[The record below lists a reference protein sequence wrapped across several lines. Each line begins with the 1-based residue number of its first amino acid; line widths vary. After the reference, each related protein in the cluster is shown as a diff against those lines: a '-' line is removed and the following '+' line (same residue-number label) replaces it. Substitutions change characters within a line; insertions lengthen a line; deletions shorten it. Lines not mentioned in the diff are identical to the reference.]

1 MEILIKSRLFGYEII
16 SINENDLNQYEKID
30 TKAFGK
36 ITNDFKEIIEHKP
49 IYIKKATS

>member
-16 SINENDLNQYEKID
+16 NVDENGLNQYEKID
-30 TKAFGK
+30 TKEFGR
-36 ITNDFKEIIEHKP
+36 ITNDFKEIIENKP